1 MSVSRFPR
9 RSLDSYLVVVAGSRH
24 DVVLVR
30 KNVSPATHAA
40 RGGVPFVRDDAR
52 SENPVGTTR
61 EAADRRAR
69 ATQGGEARRWMS
81 RGRTWF
87 SGSWFSWYT
96 CRWWSSPMA
105 PAARVPEQRAA
116 GRPSERCRTVRAV
129 FSCHPERLRYVMLEF
144 RVFQDYI
151 RIQHTHI

>member
-30 KNVSPATHAA
+30 TNVSPATHAA

-96 CRWWSSPMA
+96 CRWWSSPMV
-105 PAARVPEQRAA
+105 PAARGPEQRAA
-116 GRPSERCRTVRAV
+116 GRVLLRGAAQKESGCFLFHVFHYSEKTTSA
-129 FSCHPERLRYVMLEF
+129 YMLFE
-144 RVFQDYI
+144 I
-151 RIQHTHI
+151 

>member
-1 MSVSRFPR
+1 
-9 RSLDSYLVVVAGSRH
+9 
-24 DVVLVR
+24 
-30 KNVSPATHAA
+30 
-40 RGGVPFVRDDAR
+40 
-52 SENPVGTTR
+52 VGTTR

-96 CRWWSSPMA
+96 CRWWSSPMV

-116 GRPSERCRTVRAV
+116 GRVLLRGAAQVIVRAV
-129 FSCHPERLRYVMLEF
+129 FSSTTPSVYVMLEF
-144 RVFQDYI
+144 RVL
-151 RIQHTHI
+151 